1 MIPSDR
7 KWFTRLAVAAAIV
20 DTIESLN
27 PQFPATDPRV
37 KAELA
42 KVKTAL
48 EAEVAA
54 EKAKRRT
61 RRS

>member
-1 MIPSDR
+1 MKTPT
-7 KWFTRLAVAAAIV
+7 F
-20 DTIESLN
+20 
-27 PQFPATDPRV
+27 
-37 KAELA
+37 AEVA

-48 EAEVAA
+48 EAEVAV